1 MSLFL
6 LNSAKNTT
14 LFFKYFCYSNQI
26 FSKYFVL
33 YANIIYKYFLF
44 QLTNNICQFI
54 FHMQK
59 DFFMIIIY
67 LKLLENSFQHA
78 PDMPLGYHL
87 ETLRIAASFVGSA
100 K

>member
-1 MSLFL
+1 
-6 LNSAKNTT
+6 
-14 LFFKYFCYSNQI
+14 
-26 FSKYFVL
+26 
-33 YANIIYKYFLF
+33 
-44 QLTNNICQFI
+44 
-54 FHMQK
+54 MQK